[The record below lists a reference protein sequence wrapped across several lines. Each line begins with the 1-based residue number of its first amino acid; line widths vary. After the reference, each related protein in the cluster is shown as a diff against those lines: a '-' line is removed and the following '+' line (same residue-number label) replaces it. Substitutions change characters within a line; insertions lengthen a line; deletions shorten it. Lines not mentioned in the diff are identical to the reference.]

1 MEQLVRPATVQRNL
15 VVHLLEHHLELIDI
29 HTIGTHGT
37 FLSLK
42 RSLPFAKTE
51 QCVFV
56 QAARTLVE
64 GSRTETRCSIKH
76 VSCLYYRAA
85 NERREVSF
93 LLAV

>member
-42 RSLPFAKTE
+42 RSSPFAKTE

-64 GSRTETRCSIKH
+64 GSRTETRCSINTFP
-76 VSCLYYRAA
+76 VCIIGLQM
-85 NERREVSF
+85 REEKSHF
-93 LLAV
+93 Y